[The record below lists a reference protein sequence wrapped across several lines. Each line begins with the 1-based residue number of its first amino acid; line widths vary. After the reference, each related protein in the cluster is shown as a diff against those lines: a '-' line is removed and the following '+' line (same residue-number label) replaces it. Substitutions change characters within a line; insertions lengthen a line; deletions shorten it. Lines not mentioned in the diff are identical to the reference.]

1 MPTTTSWPR
10 AGTFFLAGVASA
22 FLVGKVSAVLPLLR
36 AELGLS
42 LFQAGLVVSIFNLI
56 AGFSGIM
63 FGALADRV
71 GHARIGIAGLVVAAA
86 GSLLGATAETP
97 GLLLASRVVEG
108 AGFFMATVSMPPLLM
123 RVASIAD
130 RQKIFGLWGA
140 YMPTG
145 TGLMMLTS
153 GLAVAYLGWRGI
165 WIMTACLILAAAVL
179 VVFASRATGHSRG
192 GATSIS
198 LADVKRV
205 SRHRGPLLL
214 ALIFGAYAG
223 QFLAVT
229 AFIPLILVEHAGWS
243 LAAAGTAGAGIIA
256 INILGNLA
264 SGPVLDAGYS
274 RKAVII
280 FATIAMALGAGLV
293 MADSLPVAFR
303 ISGGLLFSAIGGL
316 IPGTLFSGTA
326 VHAPS
331 PGLMSTVNG
340 LMMQGSSIG
349 QALLPTLVSLVVG
362 MSGLWASAV
371 LVTLPAAAIVIFA
384 AFELG
389 RLEASKQSA
398 EAQ

>member
-1 MPTTTSWPR
+1 MHTKTSWPK

-56 AGFSGIM
+56 AGCGGVM
-63 FGALADRV
+63 FGAMADRF
-71 GHARIGIAGLVVAAA
+71 GHARIGLAGLVVAAA
-86 GSLLGATAETP
+86 GSLIGSFAETP
-97 GLLLASRVVEG
+97 AMLLASRVVEG
-108 AGFFMATVSMPPLLM
+108 GGFFMATVSIPPLLL
-123 RVASIAD
+123 RVAAQAD
-130 RQKIFGLWGA
+130 RQKVLGLWGA

-145 TGLMMLTS
+145 TGIMMLTS
-153 GLAVAYLGWRGI
+153 GLLAAYLGWRGI
-165 WIMTACLILAAAVL
+165 WVLTACLILVIAVFVALAARSVR
-179 VVFASRATGHSRG
+179 STGKPG
-192 GATSIS
+192 TSIS
-198 LADVKRV
+198 FADVRRV
-205 SRHRGPLLL
+205 TRHRGPLLL

-229 AFIPLILVEHAGWS
+229 AFIPLILVEHANWS

-256 INILGNLA
+256 INIIGNLA

-280 FATIAMALGAGLV
+280 FATIAMIIGAALV
-293 MADSLPVAFR
+293 MADGLPVAVR
-303 ISGGLLFSAIGGL
+303 VCGGLLFSAVGGL
-316 IPGTLFSGTA
+316 IPGALFSGTA

-362 MSGLWASAV
+362 MTGLWASAL
-371 LVTLPAAAIVIFA
+371 LVTMPAALIVIFA
-384 AFELG
+384 AYGLG
-389 RLEASKQSA
+389 RLENQNSVEHPA
-398 EAQ
+398 